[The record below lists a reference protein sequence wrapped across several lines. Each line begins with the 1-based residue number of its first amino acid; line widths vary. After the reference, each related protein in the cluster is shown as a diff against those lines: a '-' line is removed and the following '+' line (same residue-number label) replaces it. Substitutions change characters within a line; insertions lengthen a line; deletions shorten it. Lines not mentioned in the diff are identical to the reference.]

1 MTLHDSTRATPPRR
15 VPAFAR
21 AVAPAP
27 RKPVA
32 DGGPVREVP
41 RAPWQLRTELHLLGQ
56 QLEAIDRFNRARHTR
71 EAAAAASA
79 RTREMRLD
87 ASRSMEVLRRQHDAV
102 IARAHAQLRASGDI
116 LHGTAERRVVLAHRS
131 EWFLR
136 QVSTA
141 LHTSGVS
148 VVAELDNGAD
158 VVGLV
163 VAEQPDLVLVEDA
176 LAMARGEDVLR
187 EAREFAVDTLV
198 GVQVASDDR
207 MGSLLDA
214 GAAAV
219 YSRRTPPRDVA
230 DSLLSLLAVG

>member
-1 MTLHDSTRATPPRR
+1 MTLFEPPRATSPR
-15 VPAFAR
+15 VEPSR

-27 RKPVA
+27 RTGA
-32 DGGPVREVP
+32 GPEVP
-41 RAPWQLRTELHLLGQ
+41 RVPWQPRSELDLLGQ
-56 QLEAIDRFNRARHTR
+56 QLQGIERFNRARHTR
-71 EAAAAASA
+71 EAAAAAFS

-87 ASRSMEVLRRQHDAV
+87 ASRSMQVLRRQHDAL
-102 IARAHAQLRASGDI
+102 IARAHDQLRASGDI
-116 LHGTAERRVVLAHRS
+116 LHGTAECRVVLAHRS

-136 QVSTA
+136 EVSAVLQTG
-141 LHTSGVS
+141 GVS

-163 VAEQPDLVLVEDA
+163 VAEQPDLVLVEDV

-187 EAREFAVDTLV
+187 EAREFAADTLV

-207 MGSLLDA
+207 MGPLLDA

-219 YSRRTPPRDVA
+219 FSRRTHPRDVA
-230 DSLLSLLAVG
+230 SSLLGLLAVG